1 MLVEK
6 CILTIKDMIIIEGL
20 LDHHVEPDDPVHAIL
35 TRKIRSAQVVFGD
48 DIASRIAT
56 VNSRVDYSIDGRTHE
71 TRILSQAQLDLPVGL
86 QVALST
92 PKGAALVGLSEGQA
106 FCYRN
111 REGAEE
117 TLLLERVLFQP
128 EAASRLQKTRD
139 AIALSVR
146 MRPPLRVIG
155 GKREE
160 PQRGPEQGNDRLSGD
175 PRPTSARW

>member
-6 CILTIKDMIIIEGL
+6 CILTMKDMIIIEGL
-20 LDHHVEPDDPVHAIL
+20 LDHHVKPDDPVHAIL
-35 TRKIRSAQVVFGD
+35 KRKIRSAQVVFGD

-56 VNSRVDYSIDGRTHE
+56 MNSRVDYSINGLTHE
-71 TRILSQAQLDLPVGL
+71 TRILSQAPLDLPVGL
-86 QVALST
+86 QVSLST

-111 REGAEE
+111 REGVEE

-128 EAASRLQKTRD
+128 EAASRLAKTRD

-146 MRPPLRVIG
+146 KRPSLRVID

-160 PQRGPEQGNDRLSGD
+160 PERGSEQGNDRHTGEDRPMS
-175 PRPTSARW
+175 PRW